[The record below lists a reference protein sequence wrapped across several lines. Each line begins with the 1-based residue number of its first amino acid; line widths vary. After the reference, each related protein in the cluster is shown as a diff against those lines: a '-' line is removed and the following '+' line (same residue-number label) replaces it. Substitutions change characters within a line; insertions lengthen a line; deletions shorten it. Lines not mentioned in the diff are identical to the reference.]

1 MRTQAPALCV
11 WLVAFMAALPAA
23 AQTQPPTSE
32 LTKPANEQVIVPEV
46 DRRPVKLPRYP
57 SNDFEIGVFAGT
69 YATENFGTSEVDGL
83 RLGYHVTEDIFFETV
98 FGRTKVNDAA
108 FRQVLPGGVFPRGVE
123 KLYYNNFSVGLNL
136 LPGEVFIG
144 RNFALASSAYVMM
157 GLGTTRFNQ
166 QRLQTFNLGGGFR
179 VFLGE
184 GVAVQVDG
192 RDHIY
197 SVDLLGKRRV
207 TQNLEFTAGLT
218 FFF

>member
-1 MRTQAPALCV
+1 MRTQALALCA
-11 WLVAFMAALPAA
+11 LLAAFTAS
-23 AQTQPPTSE
+23 AQTAPSPAE
-32 LTKPANEQVIVPEV
+32 PDKPANEQVIVPEV
-46 DRRPVKLPRYP
+46 ARRNVKLPRYP
-57 SNDFEIGVFAGT
+57 SNDFEVGVFAGT
-69 YATENFGTSEVDGL
+69 YATENFGTTEVDGL
-83 RLGYHVTEDIFFETV
+83 RLGYHVTEDVFFEGV
-98 FGRTKVNDAA
+98 FGRTKVNDSA
-108 FRQVLPGGVFPRGVE
+108 FRQVLPGGIFPTGVE
-123 KLYYNNFSVGLNL
+123 KLYYTNVSVGLNL

-144 RNFALASSAYVMM
+144 RNFALASSAYVIA

-184 GVAVQVDG
+184 GVAVQADA

-207 TQNLEFTAGLT
+207 TQNLELTAGLT